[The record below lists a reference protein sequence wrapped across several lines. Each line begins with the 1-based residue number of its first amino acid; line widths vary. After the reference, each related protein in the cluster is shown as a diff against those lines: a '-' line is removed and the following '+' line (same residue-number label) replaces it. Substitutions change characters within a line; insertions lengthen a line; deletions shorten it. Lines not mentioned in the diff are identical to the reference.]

1 MQKFLVPYQT
11 PEGEKRGKWVV
22 ANNKWE
28 AKRIVQAMQASDPTI
43 EEVVEDWHVWLSP
56 LNVDP
61 GILPSGVELPEASE
75 CFLWF
80 CRSATDQ
87 LLEKVLATEYRES
100 LTDETH
106 LPDYNAAVQ
115 DAERRGWIVRNGQ
128 RV

>member
-1 MQKFLVPYQT
+1 MQKFLVAYQT

-22 ANNKWE
+22 TNNKWE
-28 AKRIVQAMQASDPTI
+28 AKGIVQAMQASDPTI
-43 EEVVEDWHVWLSP
+43 AAVVEDWQVWLP
-56 LNVDP
+56 PPNIDP
-61 GILPSGVELPEASE
+61 EIVPSGVELPRVSE
-75 CFLWF
+75 SFLWF